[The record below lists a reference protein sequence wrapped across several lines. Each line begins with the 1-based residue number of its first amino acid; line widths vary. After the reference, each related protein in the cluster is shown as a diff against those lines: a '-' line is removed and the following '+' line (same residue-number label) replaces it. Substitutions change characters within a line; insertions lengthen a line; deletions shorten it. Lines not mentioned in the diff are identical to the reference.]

1 MTQNEDTMF
10 NLDNKNIL
18 VTGGSGFLGKK
29 LLERLVN
36 YNCNITVV
44 ARDEGKLIETIQNHK
59 KIKIITGDI
68 SDPFIVRQCFNE
80 NIDCVF
86 HLAAFKHVGIAET
99 QTRECVKSNVI
110 GTLNLLEQS
119 IDSNLDFF
127 LNVST
132 DKAAIV
138 SGMYGA
144 TKFLAEGLVRQFE
157 TLNRVT
163 AYRTVRYGN
172 VLYSTG
178 SVLCKWKKL
187 IEDGDEVIITDPEA
201 TRFFWTID
209 QAVDLLFECLEKAE
223 NSNPWVP
230 DMKSMKMGD
239 LLTAMIEKYGNGKN
253 ILVKEIGL
261 QQGENKHEKIFID
274 GLSSKDAEKFT
285 IEEITKLI

>member
-1 MTQNEDTMF
+1 MF
-10 NLDNKNIL
+10 DLKGKDIL

-29 LLERLVN
+29 LIERLAGYDCHV
-36 YNCNITVV
+36 TVV
-44 ARDEGKLIETIQNHK
+44 ARDEGKLIDVVQNYK
-59 KIKIITGDI
+59 FVDIITGDI
-68 SDPFIVRQCFNE
+68 SDPFVVRQCLNR
-80 NIDCVF
+80 NIDGIF

-110 GTLNLLEQS
+110 GTLNLLELS
-119 IDSNLDFF
+119 LDKNLDFF

-144 TKFLAEGLVRQFE
+144 SKFLAEGLVRQFE
-157 TLNRVT
+157 TLNPST

-178 SVLCKWKKL
+178 SVLCKWKK
-187 IEDGDEVIITDPEA
+187 IIQDGGEVIITDPEA

-209 QAVDLLFECLEKAE
+209 QAVDLLFECLEKAS

-239 LLTAMIEKYGNGKN
+239 LLDAMILKYSNGKN
-253 ILVKEIGL
+253 ISVSEIGL
-261 QQGENKHEKIFID
+261 QKGENKHEKIFSD
-274 GLSSKDAEKFT
+274 GLSSENAEKFS
-285 IEEITKLI
+285 INEITKLI

>member
-1 MTQNEDTMF
+1 LF
-10 NLDNKNIL
+10 NLNGKNIL

-29 LLERLVN
+29 LLERLSN
-36 YNCNITVV
+36 YDCKITVV
-44 ARDEGKLIETIQNHK
+44 ARDEGKLIEVVQDNK
-59 KIKIITGDI
+59 NVEIITGDI
-68 SDPFIVRQCFNE
+68 SDPFIVRQCFNK

-86 HLAAFKHVGIAET
+86 HLAAFKHVGIAES

-119 IDSNLDFF
+119 IDENLDFF

-144 TKFLAEGLVRQFE
+144 SKFLAEGLVRQFE
-157 TLNRVT
+157 KLNSET
-163 AYRTVRYGN
+163 QYRTVRYGN

-178 SVLCKWKKL
+178 SVLCKWKKI
-187 IEDGDEVIITDPEA
+187 IEEGGEVIITDPEA

-209 QAVDLLFECLEKAE
+209 QAVNLLFECLEKAN
-223 NSNPWVP
+223 NSDPWVP

-239 LLTAMIEKYGNGKN
+239 LLDAMILKYGNGKSIKVN
-253 ILVKEIGL
+253 EIGL
-261 QQGENKHEKIFID
+261 QQGENKHEKIFSD
-274 GLSSKDAEKFT
+274 GLSSEDADKFS
-285 IEEITKLI
+285 IKEITKLI

>member
-1 MTQNEDTMF
+1 MF
-10 NLDNKNIL
+10 NLNGKNIL

-29 LLERLVN
+29 LLERLIQ
-36 YNCNITVV
+36 YDCNITVV

-59 KIKIITGDI
+59 DVKIITGDI
-68 SDPFIVRQCFNE
+68 SDPFVVRQCFN
-80 NIDCVF
+80 NKIDCVF

-119 IDSNLDFF
+119 IDENLEFF

-157 TLNRVT
+157 TLNKDT

-178 SVLCKWKKL
+178 SVLCKWKRI
-187 IEDGDEVIITDPEA
+187 IEEGGEVIITDPEA

-223 NSNPWVP
+223 NSDPWVP

-239 LLTAMIEKYGNGKN
+239 LLKAMIAKYSNGN
-253 ILVKEIGL
+253 LVSVKEIGL
-261 QQGENKHEKIFID
+261 QQGENKHEKIFAD
-274 GLSSKDAEKFT
+274 GLSSQDAEKFT
-285 IEEITKLI
+285 IQEITGLI

>member
-1 MTQNEDTMF
+1 MF
-10 NLDNKNIL
+10 DLKGKNIL

-29 LLERLVN
+29 LIERLASHECHVT
-36 YNCNITVV
+36 IV
-44 ARDEGKLIETIQNHK
+44 ARDEGKLIDVTQNYK
-59 KIKIITGDI
+59 FVDIITGDI
-68 SDPFIVRQCFNE
+68 SDPFVVRQCLNKK
-80 NIDCVF
+80 IDGIF

-110 GTLNLLEQS
+110 GTLNLLELS
-119 IDSNLDFF
+119 IDKSLDFF

-144 TKFLAEGLVRQFE
+144 SKFLAEGLVRQFE
-157 TLNRVT
+157 TLNPDT

-178 SVLCKWKKL
+178 SVLCKWKKI
-187 IEDGDEVIITDPEA
+187 IEEGGEVVITDPEA

-209 QAVDLLFECLEKAE
+209 QAVDLLFECLENACDSK
-223 NSNPWVP
+223 PWVP

-239 LLTAMIEKYGNGKN
+239 LLDAMILKYSNGKN
-253 ILVKEIGL
+253 ISISEIGL
-261 QQGENKHEKIFID
+261 QQGENKHEKIFSD
-274 GLSSKDAEKFT
+274 GLSSEDAEKFS

>member
-1 MTQNEDTMF
+1 MF
-10 NLDNKNIL
+10 NLNGKNIL

-29 LLERLVN
+29 LLERLSN
-36 YNCNITVV
+36 YDCKITVV
-44 ARDEGKLIETIQNHK
+44 ARDEGKLIEVVQDNK
-59 KIKIITGDI
+59 NVEIITGDI
-68 SDPFIVRQCFNE
+68 SDPFIVRQCFNK

-86 HLAAFKHVGIAET
+86 HLAAFKHVGIAES

-119 IDSNLDFF
+119 IDENLDFF

-144 TKFLAEGLVRQFE
+144 SKFLAEGLVRQFE
-157 TLNRVT
+157 KLNSET
-163 AYRTVRYGN
+163 QYRTVRYGN

-178 SVLCKWKKL
+178 SVLCKWKKI
-187 IEDGDEVIITDPEA
+187 IEEGGEVIITDPEA

-209 QAVDLLFECLEKAE
+209 QAVDLLFECLEKAN
-223 NSNPWVP
+223 NSDPWVP

-239 LLTAMIEKYGNGKN
+239 LLDAMILKYGNGKSIKVN
-253 ILVKEIGL
+253 EIGL
-261 QQGENKHEKIFID
+261 QQGENKHEKIFSD
-274 GLSSKDAEKFT
+274 GLSSEDADKFS
-285 IEEITKLI
+285 IKEITKLI

>member
-1 MTQNEDTMF
+1 MF
-10 NLDNKNIL
+10 NLSGKNIL
-18 VTGGSGFLGKK
+18 VTGGTGFLGRK
-29 LLERLVN
+29 LLERLTR

-44 ARDEGKLIETIQNHK
+44 ARDEGKLIETLQDHK
-59 KIKIITGDI
+59 SIKIITGDI
-68 SDPFIVRQCFNE
+68 SDPFIVRQCFKH
-80 NIDCVF
+80 NINCVF

-110 GTLNLLEQS
+110 GTLNLLEHS
-119 IDSNLDFF
+119 IDESLEFF

-157 TLNRVT
+157 DLNEKT

-178 SVLCKWKKL
+178 SVLCKWKKI
-187 IEDGDEVIITDPEA
+187 IEEGGEVIITDPDA

-223 NSNPWVP
+223 NSDPWVP

-239 LLTAMIEKYGNGKN
+239 LLEAMISKYSNGNTVS
-253 ILVKEIGL
+253 VKEIGL
-261 QQGENKHEKIFID
+261 QQGENKHEKIFSD
-274 GLSSKDAEKFT
+274 GLSSQDAEKFT
-285 IEEITKLI
+285 IQEITELI

>member
-1 MTQNEDTMF
+1 VF
-10 NLDNKNIL
+10 NLNGKNIL

-29 LLERLVN
+29 LLERLIH
-36 YNCNITVV
+36 YDCNITVV

-59 KIKIITGDI
+59 DVKIITGDI
-68 SDPFIVRQCFNE
+68 SDPFVVRQCFN
-80 NIDCVF
+80 NKIDCVF

-119 IDSNLDFF
+119 IDENLEFF

-157 TLNRVT
+157 TLNKDT

-178 SVLCKWKKL
+178 SVLCKWKRI
-187 IEDGDEVIITDPEA
+187 IEEGGEVIITDPEA

-223 NSNPWVP
+223 NSDPWVP

-239 LLTAMIEKYGNGKN
+239 LLKAMIAKYSNGNSVS
-253 ILVKEIGL
+253 VKEIGL
-261 QQGENKHEKIFID
+261 QQGENKHEKIFSD
-274 GLSSKDAEKFT
+274 GLSSEDAEKFT
-285 IEEITKLI
+285 IQEITELI